1 MSNSRLTQLSR
12 VLRNNATSQEKKLWY
27 QFLNKFPVRFH
38 RQKVILSFI
47 TDFYCHQAKLVV
59 EVDGSQHDEEENIIL
74 DQLRTEKLE
83 MLGIKVLRFTNRDI
97 DYQFDAVCREITNH
111 VEDRIGRK
119 TIDS

>member
-12 VLRNNATSQEKKLWY
+12 VLRNNATPQEKKLWY
-27 QFLNKFPVRFH
+27 QLLNKFPVRFH

-97 DYQFDAVCREITNH
+97 DYQFDAVCWEITNH
-111 VEDRIGRK
+111 VEYRIVRK